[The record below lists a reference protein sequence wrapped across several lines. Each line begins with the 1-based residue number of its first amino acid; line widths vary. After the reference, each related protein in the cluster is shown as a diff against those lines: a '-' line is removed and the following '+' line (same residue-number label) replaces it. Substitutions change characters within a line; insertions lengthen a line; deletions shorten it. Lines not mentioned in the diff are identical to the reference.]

1 MNAKARVPFKEY
13 WQMTAT
19 YVRPEWRRVALLT
32 ALIFTTLGLQLV
44 NPQIIRFF
52 INSAQDGG
60 ATAPL
65 IWAGV
70 AFLGSALLL
79 QVVQVSATYVGEDVG
94 WRSTNTL
101 RSDLALHCLQLD
113 MSFHNDRTPGEMIE
127 RIDGDVANLAIFFA
141 QFIIRVLGSLLL
153 LAGVLLVLLF
163 EDWRVSAAMTVY
175 AIVTLTCFVLVR
187 RIAVPQWKAT
197 REASAD
203 LFGFLEEQL
212 AGTEDVRSSGAS
224 ANTMRELYRY
234 NQNRLGAEKRAGMV
248 NSILVTQWFSLQT
261 LGLIVALVSGYL
273 LYRSGAVNIGTVYLI
288 IAYANA
294 IFWPLENL
302 TDQIQNLQ
310 KAGASVERVYELY
323 RTASKIRDGERT
335 LPQRA
340 LGVQFDRVTF
350 SYEAAHAKDGAA
362 PVAGKAKGWQG
373 DNVTEAEEVTGWQGD
388 KVTEV
393 VGEPD
398 GLRMADPELT
408 LAAQSHD
415 AALSPPHPVTESPD
429 LALLDANGLSPS
441 TPKIVLDDL
450 SFTLEPG
457 EVLGLLGRTGSG
469 KTTITRLLFRLYE
482 PTGGAIRLGEGRDA
496 LDLRDV
502 RLDDLRTKV
511 GIVTQDVQIFRASVR
526 DNLTFFDRTDL
537 SDGEIVAVLEE
548 IGLGPWFHAL
558 PNGLDTEL
566 ESGGTGLS
574 AGEAQLLAFTR
585 VFLRNPGLVILDEAS
600 SRLDPATE
608 QLIERAVEK
617 LLRGRTAIIVA
628 HRLHTVQRADK
639 ILILESGRIREFGAY
654 AELAEDADSRFASL
668 LQTGLEEVLA

>member
-1 MNAKARVPFKEY
+1 V
-13 WQMTAT
+13 
-19 YVRPEWRRVALLT
+19 
-32 ALIFTTLGLQLV
+32 
-44 NPQIIRFF
+44 
-52 INSAQDGG
+52 
-60 ATAPL
+60 
-65 IWAGV
+65 
-70 AFLGSALLL
+70 
-79 QVVQVSATYVGEDVG
+79 
-94 WRSTNTL
+94 
-101 RSDLALHCLQLD
+101 
-113 MSFHNDRTPGEMIE
+113 
-127 RIDGDVANLAIFFA
+127 DGDVANLAIFFA

-163 EDWRVSAAMTVY
+163 EDWRVSAAMTLY

-224 ANTMRELYRY
+224 DNTLRELYRY
-234 NQNRLGAEKRAGMV
+234 NQNRLKTEKRAGMV

-261 LGLIVALVSGYL
+261 LGLVVALVAGYL

-323 RTASKIRDGERT
+323 RTSSKIRDGART
-335 LPQRA
+335 LPAGA

-350 SYEAAHAKDGAA
+350 SYEAARAKE
-362 PVAGKAKGWQG
+362 
-373 DNVTEAEEVTGWQGD
+373 TEPD
-388 KVTEV
+388 KVTGRQ
-393 VGEPD
+393 GEKATEAAEGPD
-398 GLRMADPELT
+398 ALRIADPELT

-415 AALSPPHPVTESPD
+415 AALSPPHPLTVSPD
-429 LALLDANGLSPS
+429 HALADSNGTSPS
-441 TPKIVLDDL
+441 APKIVLNDV
-450 SFTLEPG
+450 SFSLEPG
-457 EVLGLLGRTGSG
+457 AVLGLLGRTGSG
-469 KTTITRLLFRLYE
+469 KTTITRLLFRLYDA
-482 PTGGAIRLGEGRDA
+482 TGGAIRLGDGPEA
-496 LDLRDV
+496 LELRDV
-502 RLDDLRTKV
+502 QLDDLRTKV

-526 DNLTFFDRTDL
+526 DNLTFFDHTHLPDA
-537 SDGEIVAVLEE
+537 EIVAVLED

-608 QLIERAVEK
+608 QLIERAVDK
-617 LLRGRTAIIVA
+617 LLQGRTAIIVA

-639 ILILESGRIREFGAY
+639 ILILEAGRIREFGAY
-654 AELAEDADSRFASL
+654 DELAGDPSSRFANL

>member
-1 MNAKARVPFKEY
+1 MASNQRAPFKDY
-13 WQMTAT
+13 WKMTAT

-44 NPQIIRFF
+44 NPQIIRYF
-52 INSAQDGG
+52 IDSAQAGG
-60 ATAPL
+60 ATTLL
-65 IWAGV
+65 IWAG
-70 AFLGSALLL
+70 AGFLGSALLL
-79 QVVQVSATYVGEDVG
+79 QVVQVAATYVGEDVG

-101 RSDLALHCLQLD
+101 RADLALHCLGLD

-153 LAGVLLVLLF
+153 LAGVLIVLLF

-212 AGTEDVRSSGAS
+212 AGTEDVRSSGA
-224 ANTMRELYRY
+224 ANYTMRELYRY
-234 NQNRLGAEKRAGMV
+234 NQNRLVAEKRAGLI

-273 LYRSGAVNIGTVYLI
+273 LFRTGLVTIGTVYLI

-323 RTASKIRDGERT
+323 RTTTNIPDGTRV
-335 LPQRA
+335 LNPGA
-340 LGVQFDRVTF
+340 LGVQFDKVTF
-350 SYEAAHAKDGAA
+350 SYDKE
-362 PVAGKAKGWQG
+362 
-373 DNVTEAEEVTGWQGD
+373 TRRQGD
-388 KVTEV
+388 KETRRQ
-393 VGEPD
+393 GD
-398 GLRMADPELT
+398 GKAPLDAEIA
-408 LAAQSHD
+408 LAAQD
-415 AALSPPHPVTESPD
+415 GEPALSALSDTAESPP
-429 LALLDANGLSPS
+429 LLVSLSPTLPQENGTDPS
-441 TPKIVLDDL
+441 PPKIVLNNL
-450 SFTLEPG
+450 SFSLEPG

-469 KTTITRLLFRLYE
+469 KTTVTRLLFRLYD
-482 PTGGAIRLGEGRDA
+482 PLGGAIRLGENGDA

-537 SDGEIVAVLEE
+537 SDAEIVAVLEE
-548 IGLGPWFHAL
+548 IGLGPWFQAL

-566 ESGGTGLS
+566 EGGGTGLS

-608 QLIERAVEK
+608 QLIERAVDK

-639 ILILESGRIREFGAY
+639 ILILESGKIREFGAY
-654 AELAEDADSRFASL
+654 DVLADDPSSRFANL